1 MLSDSAKLKETPGD
15 PRKRVVIVIYP
26 GVTLLDATGPAQVF
40 ASANNADPVHS
51 SAPHYDV
58 ILASPSGG
66 QIATDT
72 GITVGTQSLEQ
83 ADLHPIDTLIIAGGD
98 GIFDLIEEQTLVD
111 WLSARHNA
119 CRRIASTCMGAFLTA
134 KAGLLDGKAATTHW
148 RYVAELQRRHPDVD
162 VKCDPLFLKHGK
174 IWSSAG
180 VTAGIDL
187 AIAMVEE
194 DHGHEV
200 AMQVAQS
207 LVVFFK
213 RPGGQSQFSNVLR
226 AQQSDRDGTFSDL
239 HAWIAANL
247 QGSLSVEALARQAGM
262 SARTFARRYRDRT
275 GVTPARS
282 VEMQRVDAAKRMLEN
297 GSNALAEIAAA
308 VGLGDEQRLRRAF
321 MRHVGTP
328 PVEYR
333 RKFTGKLCD

>member
-1 MLSDSAKLKETPGD
+1 MMSDSANSGYKREIP
-15 PRKRVVIVIYP
+15 PRRVVIVIYP
-26 GVTLLDATGPAQVF
+26 GVTLLDAAGPAQVF
-40 ASANNADPVHS
+40 TTANNADAIQPGTPRYEV
-51 SAPHYDV
+51 V
-58 ILASPSGG
+58 LASPAGG
-66 QIATDT
+66 EIATDT
-72 GITVGTQSLEQ
+72 GIAVGTLSLEQ
-83 ADLHPIDTLIIAGGD
+83 AAADPVDTLVIAGGD
-98 GIFDLIEEQTLVD
+98 GIFELIEEQTLVD
-111 WLSARHNA
+111 WVCALQDD

-134 KAGLLDGKAATTHW
+134 RAGLLDGKAATTHW
-148 RYVAELQRRHPDVD
+148 RYVADLQRHHPEID
-162 VKCDPLFLKHGK
+162 VKCDPLFLKDGK

-194 DHGHEV
+194 DHGHET

-247 QGSLSVEALARQAGM
+247 QNDLSVERLAQHAGM
-262 SARTFARRYRDRT
+262 TPRTFARRYRERT

-282 VEMQRVDAAKRMLEN
+282 VEMLRVDAAKRLLKN
-297 GSNALAEIAAA
+297 GAHALAEVAAA
-308 VGLGDEQRLRRAF
+308 SGLGDEQRLRRAF
-321 MRHVGTP
+321 MRHVGTS

-333 RKFTGKLCD
+333 NKFSGKLCG

>member
-1 MLSDSAKLKETPGD
+1 M
-15 PRKRVVIVIYP
+15 VIVIYP
-26 GVTLLDATGPAQVF
+26 GVTLLDAAGPAQVF
-40 ASANNADPVHS
+40 ASANNADAIRS
-51 SAPHYDV
+51 GAPHYEV
-58 ILASPSGG
+58 VLASPAGG
-66 QIATDT
+66 RITTDT
-72 GITVGTQSLEQ
+72 GITVDTLALSQ
-83 ADLHPIDTLIIAGGD
+83 AEAGPIDTLVIAGGD

-111 WLSARHNA
+111 WLSARHDA

-134 KAGLLDGKAATTHW
+134 RAGLLAGKSATTHW
-148 RYVAELQRRHPDVD
+148 RYISELQRRHPDID

-187 AIAMVEE
+187 ALAMVEE
-194 DHGHEV
+194 DHGHEA
-200 AMQVAQS
+200 AMQVAQT

-247 QGSLSVEALARQAGM
+247 QGDLSVDALADRAGM
-262 SARTFARRYRDRT
+262 SARTFARRYRERT

-282 VEMQRVDAAKRMLEN
+282 VEILRVDAAKRMLEN
-297 GSNALAEIAAA
+297 GANALAEIAAA
-308 VGLGDEQRLRRAF
+308 TGLGDEQRMRRAF
-321 MRHVGTP
+321 VRHVGTS

-333 RKFTGKLCD
+333 SKFTGKLCE